1 MTFFSLLYDELTT
14 PADNSTAVTTRWVW
28 EHRWPLG
35 TTTSLLVIVALVGL
49 LVLLYRRQAEH
60 LGTRQRWTLLGLR
73 VFALAAL
80 LVMLT
85 QVVLVQ
91 QRVGLPALWVVLDD
105 SASMR
110 TDDSLEQKNPGAA
123 IKKEPASPSSASRYE
138 LAKSVLLAHDARRWR
153 EWEERYRVEVF
164 LLSETLR
171 PLIAISS
178 AELSSPPKVREQGTS
193 LLRAS
198 QPQGKESLLG
208 TGLLELLESRR
219 GTPAAAIVLFSDGIT
234 TRGPLPSDA
243 AEVAKQQGVP
253 LYCIGMGEVQIV
265 RDLELAEVLA
275 PANAWVDDLVVVEA
289 FVAASGYEG
298 ISYEVQLA
306 VEGQSEPV
314 DRQTITAGKP
324 GENQRVTLAWRPMRG
339 GNFSLTV
346 RIVPLEDEVS
356 KDNNQ
361 RTLALHVREQRLK
374 ILLAAGEP
382 NYDYRFLKDLLQRE
396 EFVELRVLLQD
407 ADVEFRET
415 NSRGETI
422 SLPLF
427 PLTAEE
433 LKTFAA
439 VILCD
444 IDPRR
449 CGQAAGKNLAEYVNG
464 GGGLVMLPG
473 QRHWPAVIRSS
484 DFAELLPVGLEQA
497 TWSPALTD
505 PKFAWRSEP
514 SLLGQT
520 KAALQIGDK
529 PADNER
535 WWRERLDPLY
545 QRLDGL
551 RLKPAAQVLV
561 NSVGG
566 QPTTT
571 EPLVITRYAGGGQVL
586 FHASDETWRW
596 RARHGGP
603 AYVRYWMQTLRQLG
617 RAGLDAQ
624 ESTARLF
631 TDRRQYHAGEPVRLL
646 AQIPAGKSTEGS
658 TAIAQIESN
667 TGESRRYTLTL
678 DPRQPTFFSGPPV
691 TLASGEYKARLV
703 EPTGIAAV
711 EARWNVLAAPGELE
725 RTGLDTAELQR
736 AATISRGA
744 FARYADA
751 DRLWPRL
758 PPGRPLELESLP
770 PRPYWNRWPLLAF
783 ALACLV
789 GEWGLRKWWGM
800 T

>member
-1 MTFFSLLYDELTT
+1 MTTFSLLFADLTT
-14 PADNSTAVTTRWVW
+14 PADDSMAVMTRWVW

-35 TTTSLLVIVALVGL
+35 TTSSLLLIALLVGL

-60 LGTRQRWTLLGLR
+60 LRPWQRGTLLGLR
-73 VFALAAL
+73 LATLAAL

-85 QVVLVQ
+85 QVTLVQ

-105 SASMR
+105 SASMA
-110 TDDSLEQKNPGAA
+110 TDDALDQKNPNAPKTTAA
-123 IKKEPASPSSASRYE
+123 NSIASRYE
-138 LAKSVLLAHDARRWR
+138 LAKALLLAHDARRWR
-153 EWEERYRVEVF
+153 EWQARYRVEVF

-171 PLIAISS
+171 PLNTTA
-178 AELSSPPKVREQGTS
+178 AASPETPPQAFEQAAS

-198 QPQGKESLLG
+198 QPTGKESLLG
-208 TGLLELLESRR
+208 TGLLELLEARR
-219 GTPAAAIVLFSDGIT
+219 GTPPAAIVLLSDGIT

-243 AEVAKQQGVP
+243 AEAAKQQGIP
-253 LYCIGMGEVQIV
+253 LYCVGMGEERIV
-265 RDLELAEVLA
+265 RDLELTEVLA
-275 PANAWVDDLVVVEA
+275 PANAWVDDLVLVEA

-298 ISYEVQLA
+298 KSYDVQLA
-306 VEGQSEPV
+306 VEGQTEPV

-324 GENQRVTLAWRPMRG
+324 GENQRVILAWRPTRG
-339 GNFSLTV
+339 GSFSLTV
-346 RIVPLEDEVS
+346 RIFPRDDEAS
-356 KDNNQ
+356 TDNNQ
-361 RTLALHVREQRLK
+361 RTITLQVREQRLK

-396 EFVELRVLLQD
+396 ASVELRVLLQD

-415 NSRGETI
+415 NARGETI

-427 PLTAEE
+427 PLSIEE
-433 LKTFAA
+433 LKTYAA
-439 VILCD
+439 IILCD

-449 CGQAAGKNLAEYVNG
+449 CGQAAGKNLSDYVNS
-464 GGGLVMLPG
+464 GGGLIMLPG
-473 QRHWPAVIRSS
+473 QRHWPAVVRVS

-497 TWSPALTD
+497 NWSPALTD
-505 PKFAWRSEP
+505 PKLAWRSEP
-514 SLLGQT
+514 TPLGQT
-520 KAALQIGDK
+520 KATLQLGDK

-545 QRLDGL
+545 QRLQGL
-551 RLKPAAQVLV
+551 RLKTAAQVLV

-566 QPTTT
+566 ESTTT
-571 EPLVITRYAGGGQVL
+571 EPLVITRYTGAGQVV

-624 ESTARLF
+624 DTARLF
-631 TDRRQYHAGEPVRLL
+631 TDRRQYRAGDPVKLL
-646 AQIPAGKSTEGS
+646 AQLPASKAGEVT

-667 TGESRRYTLTL
+667 SGISRRYTLAL
-678 DPRQPTFFSGPPV
+678 DPRQAAIFTGPALMLP
-691 TLASGEYKARLV
+691 SGEYKARLV
-703 EPTGIAAV
+703 EPVGLAAA

-725 RTGLDTAELQR
+725 RIGLEAAELQR
-736 AATISRGA
+736 AAIVSRGA
-744 FARYADA
+744 FARFAESEK
-751 DRLWPRL
+751 LWPRL
-758 PPGRPLELESLP
+758 PQGRPLELESLP
-770 PRPYWNRWPLLAF
+770 PCPYWNRWPLLAF

-789 GEWGLRKWWGM
+789 AEWGLRKWWGM

>member
-1 MTFFSLLYDELTT
+1 MTLSSLLY
-14 PADNSTAVTTRWVW
+14 ADLPTLADDSTAVSTRWVW

-35 TTTSLLVIVALVGL
+35 TTTSLLVIAALVGM

-60 LGTRQRWTLLGLR
+60 LRPRQRWTLLGLR
-73 VFALAAL
+73 GFSLAAL

-105 SASMR
+105 SASMS
-110 TDDSLEQKNPGAA
+110 TDDAQVPKKDGSAT
-123 IKKEPASPSSASRYE
+123 KKEPAARSSTSRYE
-138 LAKSVLLAHDARRWR
+138 LAKSLLLAHDAQRWKD
-153 EWEERYRVEVF
+153 WEERYRVEVF

-171 PLIAISS
+171 PLNAT
-178 AELSSPPKVREQGTS
+178 AAADVTSPAKAREQTAS
-193 LLRAS
+193 LLRAG
-198 QPQGKESLLG
+198 QPTGKESLLG
-208 TGLLELLESRR
+208 TGLLELLEARR
-219 GTPAAAIVLFSDGIT
+219 GTPPAAIVLLSDGIT

-253 LYCIGMGEVQIV
+253 LYCIGLGEERIV

-298 ISYEVQLA
+298 KTYEVQLA
-306 VEGQSEPV
+306 VEGESEPV
-314 DRQTITAGKP
+314 DRQTLTAGKP
-324 GENQRVTLAWRPMRG
+324 GENQRVTLAWRPTRG
-339 GNFSLTV
+339 GNYSLTV
-346 RIVPLEDEVS
+346 RIVPLEDEAS

-396 EFVELRVLLQD
+396 ASVELRVLLQD

-415 NSRGETI
+415 NARGETI

-433 LKTFAA
+433 LKTYAA

-449 CGQAAGKNLAEYVNG
+449 CGQAAGKNLSDYVHA

-473 QRHWPAVIRSS
+473 QRHWPTVIRAS

-497 TWSPALTD
+497 TWSPALTEA
-505 PKFAWRSEP
+505 KFAWRSEP

-520 KAALQIGDK
+520 KAALQLGDK
-529 PADNER
+529 PGDNER

-545 QRLDGL
+545 QRLDGV
-551 RLKPAAQVLV
+551 RLKPTAQVLV

-571 EPLVITRYAGGGQVL
+571 EPLVITRYAGVGQVV

-617 RAGLDAQ
+617 RAGLDAT

-631 TDRRQYHAGEPVRLL
+631 TDRRQYRAGEPVRLL
-646 AQIPAGKSTEGS
+646 AQIPAGKSAEGA

-667 TGESRRYTLTL
+667 TGVSRRYTLTL
-678 DPRQPTFFSGPPV
+678 DPRQPTFFSGPPLA
-691 TLASGEYKARLV
+691 LASGEYKARLV
-703 EPTGIAAV
+703 EPAGIGAV

-725 RTGLDTAELQR
+725 RTGLDAAELQR
-736 AATISRGA
+736 AATISRGG

-751 DRLWPRL
+751 DKLWPRL

-783 ALACLV
+783 ALGCLV
-789 GEWGLRKWWGM
+789 AEWGLRKWWGM

>member
-1 MTFFSLLYDELTT
+1 MNFFPLLFAELTT
-14 PADNSTAVTTRWVW
+14 LVDNSTAVTTRWVW

-35 TTTSLLVIVALVGL
+35 TTSSLLVIAALVGL
-49 LVLLYRRQAEH
+49 VVLLYRRQAEH
-60 LGTRQRWTLLGLR
+60 LGPWQRRTLLGLR
-73 VFALAAL
+73 LAALATL

-85 QVVLVQ
+85 QVTLVQ
-91 QRVGLPALWVVLDD
+91 QRIGLPALWVVIDD
-105 SASMR
+105 SASMA
-110 TDDSLEQKNPGAA
+110 TDDALDQKNSNTPKSAA
-123 IKKEPASPSSASRYE
+123 ANSTASRYE
-138 LAKSVLLAHDARRWR
+138 LAKSLLLAHDARRWR
-153 EWEERYRVEVF
+153 EWQTRYRVEVF

-171 PLIAISS
+171 PLNAT
-178 AELSSPPKVREQGTS
+178 AAAAPETPLQAFDQAAS
-193 LLRAS
+193 LLRTS
-198 QPQGKESLLG
+198 QATGKESLLG
-208 TGLLELLESRR
+208 TGLLELLEARR
-219 GTPAAAIVLFSDGIT
+219 GTPPAAIVLLSDGIT

-243 AEVAKQQGVP
+243 AEAAKQQGIP
-253 LYCIGMGEVQIV
+253 LYCVGLGEERIV
-265 RDLELAEVLA
+265 RDLELTEVLA
-275 PANAWVDDLVVVEA
+275 PANAWVDDLVLIEA

-298 ISYEVQLA
+298 KTYEVQLA

-314 DRQTITAGKP
+314 DRQTVTAGKT
-324 GENQRVTLAWRPMRG
+324 GENQRVILAWRPTRG
-339 GNFSLTV
+339 GNYALTV
-346 RIVPLEDEVS
+346 RIVPRDDEVS
-356 KDNNQ
+356 TDNNQ
-361 RTLALHVREQRLK
+361 RTITLNVREQRLK

-396 EFVELRVLLQD
+396 ASVELRVLLQD

-415 NSRGETI
+415 NARGETI

-427 PLTAEE
+427 PLTVEE
-433 LKTFAA
+433 LKTYAA

-449 CGQAAGKNLAEYVNG
+449 CGQAAGKNLSDYVNS

-473 QRHWPAVIRSS
+473 QRHWPAVIRTS

-514 SLLGQT
+514 TPLGQT
-520 KAALQIGDK
+520 KAALQLGDK
-529 PADNER
+529 PAENER

-545 QRLDGL
+545 QRLNGL
-551 RLKPAAQVLV
+551 RLKPTAQVLV

-566 QPTTT
+566 EPTTT
-571 EPLVITRYAGGGQVL
+571 EPLVITRYAGAGQVV

-624 ESTARLF
+624 DSTARLF
-631 TDRRQYHAGEPVRLL
+631 TDRRQYRAGEPVKLL
-646 AQIPAGKSTEGS
+646 AQMPAGPTSATA

-667 TGESRRYTLTL
+667 SGVSRRYTLTL
-678 DPRQPTFFSGPPV
+678 DPRQPTFYSGPAL
-691 TLASGEYKARLV
+691 TLPSGEYKARLV
-703 EPTGIAAV
+703 EPAGLAAV

-725 RTGLDTAELQR
+725 RTGLDAAELQR

-744 FARYADA
+744 FARFAEA
-751 DRLWPRL
+751 EKLWPRL

-770 PRPYWNRWPLLAF
+770 PCPYWNRWPLLAF

-789 GEWGLRKWWGM
+789 AEWGLRKWWGM

>member
-1 MTFFSLLYDELTT
+1 MTFFSLLYAELANL
-14 PADNSTAVTTRWVW
+14 ADDSTAVSTRWVW

-35 TTTSLLVIVALVGL
+35 TTTSLLVVAGLIGL
-49 LVLLYRRQAEH
+49 LTLLYRRQAEH
-60 LGTRQRWTLLGLR
+60 LAPRQRWTLLGLR
-73 VFALAAL
+73 GLTLTAI

-105 SASMR
+105 SASMS
-110 TDDSLEQKNPGAA
+110 TDDSLEQKNIGAA
-123 IKKEPASPSSASRYE
+123 KKEPASRSSTARYE
-138 LAKSVLLAHDARRWR
+138 LAKSLLLQQDARRWR

-171 PLIAISS
+171 PLDAAAP
-178 AELSSPPKVREQGTS
+178 AEGGNRPQALEQAAS

-198 QPQGKESLLG
+198 QPTGKESLLG
-208 TGLLELLESRR
+208 TGLLELLEARR
-219 GTPAAAIVLFSDGIT
+219 GTPPAAIVLLSDGIT

-253 LYCIGMGEVQIV
+253 LYCIGVGEEQIV

-275 PANAWVDDLVVVEA
+275 PANAWVDDLVVAEA
-289 FVAASGYEG
+289 FVAASGYEDKP
-298 ISYEVQLA
+298 YEVQLL
-306 VEGQSEPV
+306 VEGQAEPV
-314 DRQTITAGKP
+314 DRQTLTAGKS
-324 GENQRVTLAWRPMRG
+324 GENQRVTLAWRPTRG

-361 RTLALHVREQRLK
+361 RTIALHVREQRLK

-396 EFVELRVLLQD
+396 AFVELRVLLQD

-415 NSRGETI
+415 NARGETI

-433 LKTFAA
+433 LKAYAA

-449 CGQAAGKNLAEYVNG
+449 CGQAAGKNLSEYLHA

-473 QRHWPAVIRSS
+473 QRHWPAVIRAS

-497 TWSPALTD
+497 SWSTALTD
-505 PKFAWRSEP
+505 PKLAWRSEP

-520 KAALQIGDK
+520 KAALQLGDK

-545 QRLDGL
+545 QRLVGL

-561 NSVGG
+561 NSVGS
-566 QPTTT
+566 QPPAT
-571 EPLVITRYAGGGQVL
+571 EPLVIARYAGAGQVL

-631 TDRRQYHAGEPVRLL
+631 PDRRQYRAGEPVRLL

-658 TAIAQIESN
+658 TAIVQIESN
-667 TGESRRYTLTL
+667 TGVSRRYTLTL
-678 DPRQPTFFSGPPV
+678 DPRQPTFFSGPPLA
-691 TLASGEYKARLV
+691 LASGEYKARLV
-703 EPTGIAAV
+703 EPMGISAV

-725 RTGLDTAELQR
+725 RTGLDAAELQR
-736 AATISRGA
+736 AATISRGG

-751 DRLWPRL
+751 EQLWPRL

-770 PRPYWNRWPLLAF
+770 PRPYWNRWPLLAL
-783 ALACLV
+783 ALGCLV
-789 GEWGLRKWWGM
+789 AEWGLRKWWGM